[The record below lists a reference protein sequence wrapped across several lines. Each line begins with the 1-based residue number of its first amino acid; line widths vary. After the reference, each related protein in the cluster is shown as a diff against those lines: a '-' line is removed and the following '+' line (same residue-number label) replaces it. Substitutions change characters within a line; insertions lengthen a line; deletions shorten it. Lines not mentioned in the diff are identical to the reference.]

1 MIVVCIE
8 ADKRGGEPPAYYVV
22 TKDPTA
28 ELLAQLRLRQMFN
41 QELQYFFTRLDEHY
55 SDDEVL
61 AMLKCKAMRKE
72 PNFARLG

>member
-1 MIVVCIE
+1 MIVCIE
-8 ADKRGGEPPAYYVV
+8 RDKYGDEPDAYYVV
-22 TKDPTA
+22 AKDPTA